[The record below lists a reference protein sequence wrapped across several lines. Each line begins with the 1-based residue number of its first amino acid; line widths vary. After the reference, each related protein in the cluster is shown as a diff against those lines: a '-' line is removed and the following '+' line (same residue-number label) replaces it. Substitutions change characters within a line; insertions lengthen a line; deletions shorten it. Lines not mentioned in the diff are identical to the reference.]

1 MPTATTDAGT
11 ARVLGPGLAALAL
24 AEAVALSLY
33 PLHYDSRGFTWFVA
47 ALVAAF
53 SLSGSV

>member
-1 MPTATTDAGT
+1 MSMAQAAPRT
-11 ARVLGPGLAALAL
+11 ARVLGPSLVALAS
-24 AEAVALSLY
+24 AGALSLS
-33 PLHYDSRGFTWFVA
+33 LRSMEYDSRGFTWFVA

>member
-1 MPTATTDAGT
+1 MSTAKAAPRTS
-11 ARVLGPGLAALAL
+11 VLVPGLVALASAGALAL
-24 AEAVALSLY
+24 SLRSME
-33 PLHYDSRGFTWFVA
+33 YDSRGFTWFVA